1 MRTAS
6 CWREEK
12 AIEEIGSNEMDI
24 SNPATR
30 GRTMSDADQ
39 ALVRAIPS
47 TELKDVLATVIFSRY
62 PLAQRSVNRKR
73 ILPQAL
79 RSLYLENPAPYEA
92 PHPKSGQSHSQRKRL
107 LSFLNSIKVRGG
119 GNDVL
124 LFLSIIEAKYT
135 VEPGAPVTLR
145 DLVAA
150 WRSPALDAA
159 RAHYYFPDGYGE
171 GKREFLDEMF
181 SIFEEFYHGELEKD
195 IFDTEYMNSMAPSRG
210 EVGPWELFRS
220 MERKLISRAELLMRA
235 PSLASATTGKLGLPH
250 YLEHPALRPHG
261 DRIIGLYK
269 GMIGERWELDVVE
282 QMAAVA
288 PRGFTLGQLIS
299 FLLLMEEYNVEWA
312 IAAFEWENPMVSE
325 ERIMEQ
331 LSNLQLGE

>member
-1 MRTAS
+1 M
-6 CWREEK
+6 
-12 AIEEIGSNEMDI
+12 EILD
-24 SNPATR
+24 PVTLR
-30 GRTMSDADQ
+30 RTMSDADQ

-47 TELKDVLATVIFSRY
+47 MELKDVLSTVIFSRY
-62 PLAQRSVNRKR
+62 PSAHRSVNRKR
-73 ILPQAL
+73 ILPQSL
-79 RSLYLENPAPYEA
+79 RSLYLENPAPYEF
-92 PHPKSGQSHSQRKRL
+92 PHAKPGQSQPQRNRL

-119 GNDVL
+119 GNDAL
-124 LFLSIIEAKYT
+124 LFLSIIEAKCT

-150 WRSPALDAA
+150 WRSPALEGA
-159 RAHYYFPDGYGE
+159 RAHYFPEGYGE

-220 MERKLISRAELLMRA
+220 MERKLISRAELLMRV

-312 IAAFEWENPMVSE
+312 IASFEWDTRRVSE
-325 ERIMEQ
+325 ERVMEQ
-331 LSNLQLGE
+331 LSQLQLG